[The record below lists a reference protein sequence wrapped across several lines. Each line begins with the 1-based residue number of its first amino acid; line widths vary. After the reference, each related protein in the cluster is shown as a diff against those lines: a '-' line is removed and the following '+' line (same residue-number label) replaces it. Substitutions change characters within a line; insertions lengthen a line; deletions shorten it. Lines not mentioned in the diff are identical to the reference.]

1 VSRRKTS
8 YNQTYILEVLTGQK
22 YRYLRFISSLL
33 DKLCGENTDDVQIF
47 PQPTRFRPR
56 DAELPRGPAV
66 YLIVSI
72 EKTFFE
78 YIGESS
84 NLARRLNEHEHNS
97 LQGPPAT
104 AHLDHLPYALHA
116 YVVGFAD
123 NGERLRFESE
133 WKLTVNN
140 IRRQHISLNIKGRVF
155 VALEMITEANEEKQR
170 LGLPPLRLVQCD
182 SIDTTIS

>member
-1 VSRRKTS
+1 MSRRKQATIEH
-8 YNQTYILEVLTGQK
+8 ILEVLTGQQ
-22 YRYLRFISSLL
+22 YYGYLRFISSLL
-33 DKLCGENTDDVQIF
+33 PVDKLCGENTDDVQIF

-72 EKTFFE
+72 EKPFFE

-84 NLARRLNEHEHNS
+84 TGNLARRLNEHEHNS

-104 AHLDHLPYALHA
+104 AHLDLLPYALHA
-116 YVVGFAD
+116 YVVGFED
-123 NGERLRFESE
+123 KGDRLRFESE

-140 IRRQHISLNIKGRVF
+140 IRRQHISLNNKGRVF

-170 LGLPPLRLVQCD
+170 LGLPPRAFGTV
-182 SIDTTIS
+182 